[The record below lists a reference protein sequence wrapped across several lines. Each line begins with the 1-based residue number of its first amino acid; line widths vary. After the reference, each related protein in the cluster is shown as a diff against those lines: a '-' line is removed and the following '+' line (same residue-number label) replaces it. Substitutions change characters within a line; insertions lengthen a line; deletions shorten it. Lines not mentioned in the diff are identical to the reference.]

1 MVLFLVLILLPVAVA
16 WIHYLAVGLP
26 EVPVIPQQP
35 PELANDRD
43 GFPAW
48 LRITHYVNFL
58 FIILPPPQ
66 RTIHSDGPSSTL
78 LERSLH
84 ARIGVDAIHPS
95 RGPHESSLYGE
106 GRRPLHFALA
116 RSARLPTYHWYGP
129 ALALALCLFWFLNG
143 LAFVVLLFG
152 NDQWKGLVPA
162 SWQIVPDAWAVFVH
176 DATFHMP
183 VKPDGYSYNALQQ
196 LSYFTAVFVM
206 ASLMA
211 VTGLAMSPTI
221 DNRFPW
227 YPKMFGGRSRRGPF
241 TSCLRW
247 ATSGS

>member
-58 FIILPPPQ
+58 FIILAPPQ

-84 ARIGVDAIHPS
+84 ARIGVDAIHPQS
-95 RGPHESSLYGE
+95 RSPRIVSL
-106 GRRPLHFALA
+106 RRRTTPVTFRPGSLCPATDIPLV
-116 RSARLPTYHWYGP
+116 RPGT
-129 ALALALCLFWFLNG
+129 ALALCLFWFLNG
-143 LAFVVLLFG
+143 LA
-152 NDQWKGLVPA
+152 
-162 SWQIVPDAWAVFVH
+162 S
-176 DATFHMP
+176 
-183 VKPDGYSYNALQQ
+183 
-196 LSYFTAVFVM
+196 
-206 ASLMA
+206 
-211 VTGLAMSPTI
+211 
-221 DNRFPW
+221 
-227 YPKMFGGRSRRGPF
+227 
-241 TSCLRW
+241 
-247 ATSGS
+247 